1 VALIKAAIAS
11 ANVGGTGDGFGV
23 PPHREKFQPHLE
35 HELWMASEEE
45 NILDYYMPRVH
56 NLCYIIPNW
65 F

>member
-1 VALIKAAIAS
+1 MALIKAAIAS
-11 ANVGGTGDGFGV
+11 ANMGGTGSGFEV
-23 PPHREKFQPHLE
+23 SSPHRKFPPHLE
-35 HELWMASEEE
+35 HEFWTASEEE